1 MKTYEFQAFR
11 NGRWEIQ
18 GSFDSREEAL
28 SEARRAVDDNRY
40 PGIRVTE
47 EVYNEDR
54 NLTKTRSIFSYEY
67 NPALDRSGR
76 EEKKLT
82 NLRKLRSRLRRGR
95 RQGLAGAEE
104 LCEVAPTQGF
114 GVPILYLFVI
124 LLLGVFSL
132 IALHTLFKV

>member
-28 SEARRAVDDNRY
+28 SEARRAVDDNRF

-47 EVYNEDR
+47 ELYNEDH

-76 EEKKLT
+76 EEKKLS
-82 NLRKLRSRLRRGR
+82 NLRKLRTRLRRKN
-95 RQGLAGAEE
+95 RQDVSGAREI
-104 LCEVAPTQGF
+104 CDVAPSQGF
-114 GVPILYLFVI
+114 GIPFLYLFVI

-132 IALHTLFKV
+132 IALHTLFKI